1 MNDEPMYTTRQAM
14 DMLGV
19 KSRQTMYARGWTDRA
34 VRMFEDDTAPL
45 MWHDTAP
52 LMWPQSLVEEL
63 AKEIGVTL

>member
-45 MWHDTAP
+45 MW
-52 LMWPQSLVEEL
+52 PQSLVEEL